1 MNFFNKFLDVTPPV
15 NTTPDYNVSVD
26 PKIILIIAGVVFVV
40 GIIILFLMYKA
51 NKSESEKNSK
61 EQNTQSLN
69 FNKNVVKDI
78 DSSPE
83 SAEEPVKLSGNEAV
97 KSKGHP
103 LMGFIIVLLILVT
116 LIFSIFTIRGCILS
130 QNNTDNSDGKT
141 SITRR
146 SANINDITIDSVL
159 DLSSMG
165 AKYNIYPKVDIEDLE
180 ITISFMDK
188 NRAVL
193 TTVEKRLGNVKEGV
207 QVSFTISLFDLGFS
221 VAWNTTY
228 ETTTVTGGTV
238 SNFTF

>member
-1 MNFFNKFLDVTPPV
+1 MNFFNKFLNVTPPV
-15 NTTPDYNVSVD
+15 YTTPDHNESVD

-40 GIIILFLMYKA
+40 GIIILFLMYKV
-51 NKSESEKNSK
+51 NKSESKKNS
-61 EQNTQSLN
+61 E
-69 FNKNVVKDI
+69 
-78 DSSPE
+78 
-83 SAEEPVKLSGNEAV
+83 NEAV

-103 LMGFIIVLLILVT
+103 LMGFIIVLLILAT
-116 LIFSIFTIRGCILS
+116 LIFSIFAIRGCILS

-146 SANINDITIDSVL
+146 SANINDVTIDSVL

-165 AKYNIYPKVDIEDLE
+165 AKYNIYPKVDIEELE

-188 NRAVL
+188 NKAVL

-207 QVSFTISLFDLGFS
+207 QVSFTISLFDLGVS
-221 VAWNTTY
+221 VAWNTAY